1 MSSKKSLLSKD
12 GVEYETVHIRN
23 PSESLLD
30 IFRCR
35 IISNIPYQ
43 ITKTIKV
50 IEKKG
55 KAMMLPFK

>member
-30 IFRCR
+30 IFRFR
-35 IISNIPYQ
+35 IISNIPY
-43 ITKTIKV
+43 
-50 IEKKG
+50 
-55 KAMMLPFK
+55 